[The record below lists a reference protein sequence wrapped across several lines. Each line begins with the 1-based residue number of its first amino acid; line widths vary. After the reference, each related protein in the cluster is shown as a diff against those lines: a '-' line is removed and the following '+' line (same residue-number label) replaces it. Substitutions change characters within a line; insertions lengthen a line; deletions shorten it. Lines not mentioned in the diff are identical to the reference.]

1 MTIPLDIL
9 TIRAAYASGI
19 CDPPTMLETIFDR
32 IERNL
37 RPVWITATPR
47 DRAREQ
53 LAQARARAENGE
65 PQPLLGIPFAVKD
78 NIDVAGLPTTAACP
92 DFAYIPNRSAAA
104 VARLEQAGAICMGK
118 TNLDQFATGLVG
130 TRSPYGACSSV
141 FDDAYVSGGSSSGSA
156 IAVAAGL
163 VSFALGTDTAGSGRV
178 PAAFN
183 NIVGLKPTRGLVSS
197 RGVVPA
203 CRTLDCVSVFASTV
217 GDATDVLSIIAGF
230 DAADPFSRPAAPS
243 RGFDG
248 NEFRFGVPKTL
259 PVAFGHADAERLF
272 AATADRLVALGG
284 RPVSFDLAPYLRAG
298 ALLYGGPFVAERL
311 AALRAY
317 GFAQWDRMD
326 PVVAEIIRSAGSLHA
341 AEAFT
346 GFYALAVV
354 ARETSWEQFDV
365 MLLPTVP
372 HHPTLA
378 AIAADPVGGNAA
390 LGVYSTFT
398 NLLDHCAIAV
408 PAGMQANGLPFGV
421 TLSARDF
428 ADASLAS
435 LAARLHDAVDGTI
448 GGTDWKVPSR
458 AVTVTQSG
466 RILLAVV
473 GAHLSGEA
481 LNHQLSSRG
490 ARLRRTARTAVGYR
504 LFALAGD
511 GVARPGLLRDPS
523 GAGNVEIE
531 LWDLDPSAF
540 GDFISQIPA
549 PLTIGIVAIND
560 GSKAKGFLC
569 ESEATNGAEDIT
581 AWGGWRAWRA
591 ACS

>member
-1 MTIPLDIL
+1 MTIPLDIT
-9 TIRAAYASGI
+9 TIRTAYTSGS
-19 CDPPTMLETIFDR
+19 CDPAAMLEAIFDR
-32 IERNL
+32 IERDL

-47 DRAREQ
+47 NRARER

-65 PQPLLGIPFAVKD
+65 PQPLLGVPFAVKD
-78 NIDVAGLPTTAACP
+78 NIDVEGLPTTAACP
-92 DFAYIPNRSAAA
+92 DFAYIPDRSAAA
-104 VARLEQAGAICMGK
+104 VERLEQAGAICMGK

-141 FDDAYVSGGSSSGSA
+141 FGDAHVSGGSSSGSA

-183 NIVGLKPTRGLVSS
+183 NIVGLKPTRGLVST

-203 CRTLDCVSVFASTV
+203 CRTLDCVSVFAGTV
-217 GDATDVLSIIAGF
+217 GDAADVLGIIAGF
-230 DAADPFSRPAAPS
+230 DAADPFSRPVAPPS
-243 RGFDG
+243 AFDVT
-248 NEFRFGVPKTL
+248 EFRFGVPETL

-272 AATADRLVALGG
+272 AATTERLVALGG
-284 RPVSFDLAPYLRAG
+284 HPVRFDLAPYLRAG

-317 GFAQWDRMD
+317 GFADWDRMD
-326 PVVAEIIRSAGSLHA
+326 PVVAGIIRGAEALHA
-341 AEAFT
+341 AEAFS
-346 GFYALAVV
+346 GLYALAAM

-378 AIAADPVGGNAA
+378 AVAADPVRCNAA
-390 LGVYSTFT
+390 LGVYTTFT
-398 NLLDHCAIAV
+398 NLLDHCAIAI
-408 PAGMQANGLPFGV
+408 PAGMQASGLPFGV
-421 TLSARDF
+421 TLSACAF
-428 ADASLAS
+428 ADAPLAS

-448 GGTDWKVPSR
+448 GITDWKVPPR
-458 AVTVTQSG
+458 AATATRSG
-466 RILLAVV
+466 RISLAVV
-473 GAHLSGEA
+473 GAHLSGEP
-481 LNHQLSSRG
+481 LNHQLASCG
-490 ARLRRTARTAVGYR
+490 ARLRRTAHTAPGYR
-504 LFALAGD
+504 LFALAGA
-511 GVARPGLLRDPS
+511 GIARPGLLRDPS

-531 LWDLDPSAF
+531 VWDLEPGAF
-540 GDFISQIPA
+540 GEFVSQIPP
-549 PLTIGIVAIND
+549 PLTIGTVALDD
-560 GSKAKGFLC
+560 GSEAKGFLC
-569 ESEATNGAEDIT
+569 ESEATKGAVDIT